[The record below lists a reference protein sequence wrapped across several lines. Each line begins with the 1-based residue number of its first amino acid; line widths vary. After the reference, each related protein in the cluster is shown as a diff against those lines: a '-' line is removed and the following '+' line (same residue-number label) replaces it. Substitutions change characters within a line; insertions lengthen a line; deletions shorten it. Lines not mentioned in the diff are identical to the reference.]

1 MDVNTIKTKFSNF
14 WARNIATKPI
24 ILSTTERSDTER
36 KSILEKQVISY
47 VSRGWRLDTQT
58 DFAAVFSSGKR
69 LNHILHLILSL
80 VTFGFWIIFWIV
92 IGLTNKIAITTVS
105 VDKFGNT
112 SIDRKRV

>member
-1 MDVNTIKTKFSNF
+1 MDANTIKTKFNKF

-24 ILSTTERSDTER
+24 VLSTTERSDTER
-36 KSILEKQVISY
+36 KSILDKQIIFY

-80 VTFGFWIIFWIV
+80 VTFGIWIIFWIV
-92 IGLTNKIAITTVS
+92 MSLTHKIVITTVL

-112 SIDRKRV
+112 SIDTKGI